1 MYDILNAY
9 WDFLNKFSPFLLL
22 GFMIAGLLHGFVNDK
37 FIQKN
42 LLGNKFINILKATLI
57 GIPLPLCSCGVIP
70 VAMSLYKKGASR
82 ASTTSFLISTP
93 QTGIDSIMVTYGLFL
108 PVLPVFILLRPIAA
122 LVAGL
127 FGGIL
132 VNFFDNN
139 ETAEVEE
146 CTHENKSLKD
156 MLRYGLITLPQDI
169 AKPLLVGIL
178 FASIIAISPP
188 QDLFSNY
195 VSPGGFGELVTIL
208 VFSIPLYVCATAS
221 IPIAVVLVGKGTISI
236 GGALIFLM
244 AGPVTNMATISTIY
258 KVLGKKIVAIY
269 LFSVTSVALLF
280 GYGINYYYPNLQG
293 TIDWEELMR
302 GMHDHSW
309 ILAILAPICSVIIII
324 ILLNAIFKPFAKK
337 IKGTD
342 LDTKINVSGMTCNHC
357 KQSVSNAISSIN
369 NVNNVKIDLDSG
381 DVFISGGEINIEE
394 VYNSVE
400 KIGFKIIK

>member
-1 MYDILNAY
+1 M
-9 WDFLNKFSPFLLL
+9 
-22 GFMIAGLLHGFVNDK
+22 
-37 FIQKN
+37 
-42 LLGNKFINILKATLI
+42 
-57 GIPLPLCSCGVIP
+57 
-70 VAMSLYKKGASR
+70 
-82 ASTTSFLISTP
+82 
-93 QTGIDSIMVTYGLFL
+93 TYGMFL
-108 PVLPVFILLRPIAA
+108 PILPVFILLRPIAA

-132 VNFFDNN
+132 VNFFDNDGI
-139 ETAEVEE
+139 TEVEE
-146 CTHENKSLKD
+146 CIHENKSLKD
-156 MLRYGLITLPQDI
+156 MSRYAFITLPEDI
-169 AKPLLVGIL
+169 AKPLVVGIL

-188 QDLFSNY
+188 QDLLSNY
-195 VSPGGFGELVTIL
+195 ITFGGFGELVTIL

-258 KVLGKKIVAIY
+258 KVLGKKIMTIY

-293 TIDWEELMR
+293 TIDWEELMHS
-302 GMHDHSW
+302 GMHDHSE
-309 ILAILAPICSVIIII
+309 ILAPICSIIIMT
-324 ILLNAIFKPFAKK
+324 ILLNAIFKPFVNK

-357 KQSVSNAISSIN
+357 KESVSNAISSIN
-369 NVNNVKIDLDSG
+369 NVNDVKIDLDSG
-381 DVFISGGEINIEE
+381 DVFISGDEIDIEE
-394 VYNSVE
+394 VYSSVK

>member
-1 MYDILNAY
+1 
-9 WDFLNKFSPFLLL
+9 
-22 GFMIAGLLHGFVNDK
+22 
-37 FIQKN
+37 
-42 LLGNKFINILKATLI
+42 
-57 GIPLPLCSCGVIP
+57 
-70 VAMSLYKKGASR
+70 
-82 ASTTSFLISTP
+82 
-93 QTGIDSIMVTYGLFL
+93 MVTYGLFL